1 LASHAYSRWLS
12 SGAFSLMNRITV
24 VFFGFLNLFFMVRM
38 LPKSDI
44 GIWVLF
50 TSVTAILETIR
61 NGFIRNPFVTL
72 LVGAEEKDRASVITS
87 SLALHCML
95 GVVISF
101 LLLLGALPLTGF
113 WDAPG
118 LDTLFYLYS
127 LNNIIFIPFLHL
139 EYLQTAQSNFRAIF
153 YCNFLRLAI
162 PGFFIMGC
170 YFFNYVPSLPELAW
184 VQMIATACAAILS
197 WTFVKELATKMA
209 KAVNWE
215 TVKELFHFGKFTFG
229 TNISSMFV
237 KSTDSWMI
245 GRLVS
250 TAAVAVYNP
259 AIRIANLVEVPT
271 LAIASIVFPQVPQ
284 KMKERG
290 KEGVRDIYVKSVSLI
305 LATMLPMVLPLYIF
319 SEEIITIIFGP
330 EYIESA
336 VILRV
341 TVFYTLIIPF
351 NRQFGTVMDALKNPK
366 INFYLLVMVAVL
378 NIIFNYIFLNMFGL
392 IGSAYGT
399 LLSYCI
405 VFILNQ
411 VILYRMY
418 NINTLKVFEGIVDWY
433 RVGWSIV
440 SNKLKNYSI
449 SRLN

>member
-1 LASHAYSRWLS
+1 LASIAYSRWLS
-12 SGAFSLMNRITV
+12 SGAYSLMNRVTV
-24 VFFGFLNLFFMVRM
+24 VLFGFLNLFFMVRM
-38 LPKSDI
+38 MPKSAI

-72 LVGAEEKDRASVITS
+72 LVSAEEKDRASVITS
-87 SLALHCML
+87 SLVLHCIL
-95 GVVISF
+95 GVAISL
-101 LLLLGALPLTGF
+101 LLLLGAVPLTGF

-153 YCNFLRLAI
+153 FCNFLRLAI
-162 PGFFIMGC
+162 PSTYILVC
-170 YFFNYVPSLPELAW
+170 YFTSNVPSLPELAI
-184 VQMIATACAAILS
+184 VQIAATVVASLLS
-197 WTFVKELATKMA
+197 WTFVKDIATQISKSIHW
-209 KAVNWE
+209 V

-245 GRLVS
+245 GRLIS

-290 KEGVRDIYVKSVSLI
+290 KDGVRDIYVKSVSLI
-305 LATMLPMVLPLYIF
+305 LAAMIPMIAPLYIF
-319 SEEIITIIFGP
+319 AEEIITAIFGA
-330 EYIESA
+330 EYVESA
-336 VILRV
+336 AILRV
-341 TVFYTLIIPF
+341 TIFYTLIIPF

-366 INFYLLVMVAVL
+366 INFYLLVLVAVL
-378 NIIFNYIFLNMFGL
+378 NIIFNYIFLNLFGL

-418 NINTLKVFEGIVDWY
+418 NINTFKVFEGIFDWY
-433 RVGWSIV
+433 RVGWTMV
-440 SNKLKNYSI
+440 STKLRNYSF